1 LHSDRIIIFGG
12 TSTVAADDLAP
23 GDSLYVLYLPT
34 FYWQI
39 PMVTGQIPKSRMFHK
54 ANVIDDYMVVTFGK
68 YFYLYF

>member
-39 PMVTGQIPKSRMFHK
+39 PMVTGQIPKAECFIKQM
-54 ANVIDDYMVVTFGK
+54 
-68 YFYLYF
+68 